1 LVAEQIDN
9 QHVPPDPIGAPALA
23 PVNGHSNGQ
32 LMGKAAGKHP
42 HELTQQQIDR
52 VAVRAM
58 LKLDGTQPPADAEAI
73 AQQQQELLR
82 SLRPANHL
90 LLPPAGTPIYG
101 REGVTP
107 GLAARTP
114 PGPRVKFRIINN
126 DEPEGNEQAIL
137 RRPGF
142 QAPEQLD
149 PKKPAA
155 GSEAWQK
162 EMLQRAYAEQSLT
175 LEDLLP
181 HRIRVAWRIVRELG
195 RIKGLVGAEEPL
207 CDALK
212 PNSLCLDPWQIP
224 VAPWVQP
231 RSPNS
236 QQPGFNLLKT
246 ILDAEEIAEDLQ
258 YHRFDFETS
267 TWKAYPGLA
276 LLPPP
281 VPIRW
286 WDDQCEIRPDY
297 EPDEDKALALYVRA
311 VELVTKALYVEQG
324 SDHDPDQGRYGLT
337 GLLDAETIRLAF
349 PTRLQILTWEE
360 LITEEAMDLLID
372 TSVQKTRKIL
382 KQRYGLQAHEI
393 TTVLRLAIRLAQLQT
408 SADPEENRS
417 VMVMRL
423 EDYVRRSRDSMD
435 MRSEMQGLK
444 QMSIVQGLGNEDK
457 QDLFTGMI
465 DAVRNVANERRSQMM
480 EPRKQVENTSTA

>member
-1 LVAEQIDN
+1 MAEPIDN
-9 QHVPPDPIGAPALA
+9 QLVPPGAPE
-23 PVNGHSNGQ
+23 NGHSNGQ
-32 LMGKAAGKHP
+32 LGG
-42 HELTQQQIDR
+42 ELTRQQIEN
-52 VAVRAM
+52 VAAKAM
-58 LKLDGTQPPADAEAI
+58 RKLDGTQPPADAAAI
-73 AQQQQELLR
+73 AEQQKDLLR
-82 SLRPANHL
+82 NLRPSSYL
-90 LLPPAGTPIYG
+90 LVPQAPPGKPLPGGPIYG
-101 REGVTP
+101 REGVAP

-114 PGPRVKFRIINN
+114 PSPRVRFRIISN
-126 DEPEGNEQAIL
+126 DEPEGDEQAIL
-137 RRPGF
+137 RPMLRM
-142 QAPEQLD
+142 PEQLD
-149 PKKPAA
+149 PKKPAV
-155 GSEAWQK
+155 GSEPWQK
-162 EMLQRAYAEQSLT
+162 DMLQRAYAEQNLSLD
-175 LEDLLP
+175 DLLP

-207 CDALK
+207 CEALK
-212 PNSLCLDPWQIP
+212 PNPLCIDPWQCP

-258 YHRFDFETS
+258 YHRFDFEANS
-267 TWKAYPGLA
+267 WKPYPGLA

-297 EPDEDKALALYVRA
+297 DAGEDKALLLYVRA
-311 VELVTKALYVEQG
+311 VELVTRALYVEQG
-324 SDHDPDQGRYGLT
+324 SDTDPDQGRYGLT
-337 GLLDAETIRLAF
+337 GLLDIETVRLAF

-372 TSVQKTRKIL
+372 TSVQRTRKLL

-423 EDYVRRSRDSMD
+423 EDYVRRARESID
-435 MRSEMQGLK
+435 MRSEMNGLK
-444 QMSIVQGLGNEDK
+444 QMSIVQGLGSEDK
-457 QDLFTGMI
+457 QDLFSGMI
-465 DAVRNVANERRSQMM
+465 EAVRNVASERRSQMM
-480 EPRKQVENTSTA
+480 EPPRKQIENTSTA